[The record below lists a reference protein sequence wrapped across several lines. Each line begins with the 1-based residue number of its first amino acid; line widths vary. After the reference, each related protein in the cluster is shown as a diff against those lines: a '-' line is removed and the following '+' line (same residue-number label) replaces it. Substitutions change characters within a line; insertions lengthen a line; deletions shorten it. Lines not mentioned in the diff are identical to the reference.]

1 MIREISTERR
11 RDTVAPHNHSTGFR
25 AFRWS

>member
-11 RDTVAPHNHSTGFR
+11 RDTVAPHNHSTAFR